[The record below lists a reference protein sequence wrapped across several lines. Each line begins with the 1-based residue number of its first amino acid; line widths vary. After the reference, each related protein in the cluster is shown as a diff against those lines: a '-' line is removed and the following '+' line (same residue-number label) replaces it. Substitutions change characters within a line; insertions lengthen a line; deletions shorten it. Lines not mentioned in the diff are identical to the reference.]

1 MPGAG
6 EAGEKQKNVFG
17 VFWGLWDYFPWE
29 FHFTHTNGSAVK
41 DPPAN
46 AADVNSIPG
55 MGRSPR
61 EGNGN
66 PLQYYCH
73 GQRTPVG
80 YSPRGRKESDMT

>member
-1 MPGAG
+1 MKRG
-6 EAGEKQKNVFG
+6 
-17 VFWGLWDYFPWE
+17 FP
-29 FHFTHTNGSAVK
+29 NGSAVK
-41 DPPAN
+41 DLPAN

-61 EGNGN
+61 EGNSN

-80 YSPRGRKESDMT
+80 YSPRCSKESDMT

>member
-1 MPGAG
+1 MKRG
-6 EAGEKQKNVFG
+6 
-17 VFWGLWDYFPWE
+17 FP
-29 FHFTHTNGSAVK
+29 NGSAVK

-46 AADVNSIPG
+46 VADVNSIPG

-73 GQRTPVG
+73 GRRTPVG
-80 YSPRGRKESDMT
+80 YSPQGHKESDMT